1 MTPVHHLTRREVQA
15 RAENPSGAVEILG
28 FGSTLLV

>member
-1 MTPVHHLTRREVQA
+1 MTPVHHLTQREVQVRVKTSA
-15 RAENPSGAVEILG
+15 AVEILG